1 MPQVSRFNRLPINV
15 QREVEQ
21 QLIENGFSDYAAI
34 AADLRRRGY
43 RISKSAL
50 HREGKQI
57 KGRVKELRDQHLART
72 AGFPQER
79 GQ

>member
-1 MPQVSRFNRLPINV
+1 MPQVNRFNRLPINV

-21 QLIENGFSDYAAI
+21 RLIENGFSDYTTL
-34 AADLRRRGY
+34 ADELKRRGY

-57 KGRVKELRDQHLART
+57 KERVKTLRDQHLART
-72 AGFPQER
+72 AGFAQER
-79 GQ
+79 AQ

>member
-1 MPQVSRFNRLPINV
+1 MPQVNRFSRLPINV

-21 QLIENGFSDYAAI
+21 RLIENGFGDYVAI
-34 AADLRRRGY
+34 AADLRQRGY
-43 RISKSAL
+43 RISRSAL

-57 KGRVKELRDQHLART
+57 KERVKVLRDQHLARA
-72 AGFPQER
+72 AGLSQER